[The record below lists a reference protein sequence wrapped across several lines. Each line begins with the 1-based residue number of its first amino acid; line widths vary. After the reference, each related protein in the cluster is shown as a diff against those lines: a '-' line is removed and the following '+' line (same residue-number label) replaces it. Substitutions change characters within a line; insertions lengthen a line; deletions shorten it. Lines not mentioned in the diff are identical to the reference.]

1 MIPPPLFSKEAAEV
15 ATRCQETFISCSE
28 LHRHHTR
35 PVIPLSQCGNERKV
49 FIFQFQSG
57 ITLKKQPQPQEDH
70 EWKLSAAKHGASS
83 SPEFCNSQMVCPL
96 FFFFFSSFLSILYTC
111 ILVLWFDWGNYC
123 IQPTSRRRALNL
135 WKQQSLRWQYWVE
148 AEWARV
154 RWLSATPWPL
164 IPFRKEG

>member
-1 MIPPPLFSKEAAEV
+1 MSGNSIAL
-15 ATRCQETFISCSE
+15 SCTD
-28 LHRHHTR
+28 HTR

-57 ITLKKQPQPQEDH
+57 ITLKKKTTTTQEGSWM
-70 EWKLSAAKHGASS
+70 EVECYKTWASS

-96 FFFFFSSFLSILYTC
+96 FFFFFFSSFLSILYTWH
-111 ILVLWFDWGNYC
+111 LVLWFDWGNYC

-148 AEWARV
+148 AEGPGSDGWV
-154 RWLSATPWPL
+154 QPL
-164 IPFRKEG
+164 TTYSLQERR